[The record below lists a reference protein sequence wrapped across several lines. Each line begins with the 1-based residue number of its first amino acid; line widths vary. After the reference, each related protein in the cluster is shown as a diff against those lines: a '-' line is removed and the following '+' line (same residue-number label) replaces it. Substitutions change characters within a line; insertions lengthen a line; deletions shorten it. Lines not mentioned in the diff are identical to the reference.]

1 MGVREQLG
9 PRQQVGGAW
18 STGIA
23 HTPARPNLGVR
34 ATVQDD
40 LREEKTSWCLLGSF
54 LFAHC
59 LMERERERGLGS
71 GSDPAPH
78 GCCVTLWR
86 VTKLPGPQWLNSQ
99 LLMVP

>member
-1 MGVREQLG
+1 MEVKEQLG
-9 PRQQVGGAW
+9 SRQQVGGAW

-23 HTPARPNLGVR
+23 HTPARPILGVR

-59 LMERERERGLGS
+59 LMERERER
-71 GSDPAPH
+71 
-78 GCCVTLWR
+78 
-86 VTKLPGPQWLNSQ
+86 PGF
-99 LLMVP
+99 